1 MPDPRRGATMRLR
14 TQAAPD
20 LAPRQGSE
28 VTGVQADALTAARA
42 IAVPGSFAESA
53 RELPA
58 DFVRWQLDSRL
69 AMLERIAG
77 NEEVLSFGAHLPV
90 LVTHREAAAFPSH
103 TANKG
108 AGFTPTDEFLDHY
121 VRHFRDALAFAEGKP
136 YEETRAARLAAIRL
150 LYDHPERMDLRRLGM
165 LEIFQGQTYRNI
177 QDDPRVALHYT
188 DIGPG
193 YRSYQVNGRAEL
205 VGPGDP
211 RFEFLLAAR
220 LLFEFERFHIQQP
233 AYPCGY
239 LLWAAE
245 VIDKSPHHGRAGRIV
260 APAPAPSS
268 DGFLPLP
275 APSAAVPSAA
285 VPSAAGPSAAGPSAP
300 APATGPASGTP
311 PVGFRD
317 VLVALDNSRYS
328 AWCAD
333 LALQIAGRF
342 DSTVVGSHVYAA
354 RLHDRRFNEME
365 QGLPER
371 YRATEKLAHQRK
383 VHDTLITKG
392 LRLISD
398 SYLGV
403 LARRC
408 DSSGLTFVGKPS
420 EGTNHA
426 ELVRDIN
433 ATRYDLVVIGARGL
447 GEAGAPLGSV
457 CERVLRNA
465 RADVLVVKD
474 ERQIEGSIVV
484 AIDGSPHSFG
494 ALRVAA
500 ALASRLGIRLE
511 AVAAFDPHF
520 HRRAFGSLEGVLSE
534 EAGRVFRFKEQE
546 RLHEEIIDSGIAK
559 IYRDHL
565 ETARRIAADEDLEIE
580 TTLLEGKPYP
590 AILAHLARLGPSL
603 LAVGRTGVHASDGL
617 DIGSNAEN
625 LARLAPCHVLVVAR
639 AFAARPVRPSEDG
652 AAELSW
658 TGDALA
664 RFERVPEAVRGFAR
678 KAIEDFARAEGHAR
692 ITASV
697 MQEARDRMGMP

>member
-1 MPDPRRGATMRLR
+1 MQT
-14 TQAAPD
+14 
-20 LAPRQGSE
+20 
-28 VTGVQADALTAARA
+28 DALTATRA
-42 IAVPGSFAESA
+42 VAVAGSFTGSA

-69 AMLERIAG
+69 AMIERIAG

-90 LVTHREAAAFPSH
+90 LVTHRAAAAFPSY

-121 VRHFRDALAFAEGKP
+121 VRRFRDALAFAEGKP

-205 VGPGDP
+205 VGPGDA

-239 LLWAAE
+239 LLWVAE
-245 VIDKSPHHGRAGRIV
+245 VFDKSPHHGRAGRLV
-260 APAPAPSS
+260 APASAPSS
-268 DGFLPLP
+268 DGFGRLPV
-275 APSAAVPSAA
+275 PSAAVPSAA
-285 VPSAAGPSAAGPSAP
+285 VPSAAVPATP
-300 APATGPASGTP
+300 APAAGSATCPP
-311 PVGFRD
+311 PVGFSD

-342 DSTVVGSHVYAA
+342 DSTIIGSHVYAA

-408 DSSGLTFVGKPS
+408 DSSGLAFISRPS

-457 CERVLRNA
+457 CERVLRHA

-474 ERQIEGSIVV
+474 ERPIEGSIVV

-534 EAGRVFRFKEQE
+534 EAGRVFHFKEQE

-590 AILAHLARLGPSL
+590 AILAPLERARPSL

-617 DIGSNAEN
+617 DIGSNTEN
-625 LARLAPCHVLVVAR
+625 LARLAPCHVLVAAR
-639 AFAARPVRPSEDG
+639 AFAAGPTRPSEDG